1 MKDQRGRFVQD
12 QKVLVTARG
21 RHLSVGRLLPDDWLN
36 VRVTKTKQTDS
47 TIWVRLVKLEITEA

>member
-21 RHLSVGRLLPDDWLN
+21 RLLFVGRLLPDDWQD
-36 VRVTKTKQTDS
+36 VRVTKTKQTDG
-47 TIWVRLVKLEITEA
+47 TIWVRLGKLEIS